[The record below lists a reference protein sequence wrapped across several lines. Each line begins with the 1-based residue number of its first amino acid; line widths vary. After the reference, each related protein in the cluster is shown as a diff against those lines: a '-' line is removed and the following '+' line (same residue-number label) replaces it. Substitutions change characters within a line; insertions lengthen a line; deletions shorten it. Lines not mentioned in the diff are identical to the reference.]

1 MVLAMKIKKGKFRAK
16 LIASCFIALGCVIG
30 IGFSGYKIIEWLID
44 SNSTKEQAAT
54 IEEAA
59 EVVEIED
66 NENTEIIPTEEET
79 DLYHKYISMKL
90 LDIDFSEL
98 TAINH
103 ETAGWISLSG
113 TDINYPFVQTTNN
126 DYYLKHSF
134 DRSYNSAGWV
144 FADFRNKL
152 DGSDRNM
159 ILYAHGRYDGT
170 MFGTLRNI
178 LKNNWLKNPENFT
191 VRTVTAKETASWQVF
206 SVYRIP
212 TTSDYIQTSFKDD
225 TEFMNLINKIKG
237 RSAHD
242 FNTTVSAT
250 DHILTLSTCY
260 SSTERVVLHAKLIKR
275 AAR

>member
-1 MVLAMKIKKGKFRAK
+1 MKIKKGKFRAK
-16 LIASCFIALGCVIG
+16 LAISCIIALCCVVG
-30 IGFSGYKIIEWLID
+30 IGYSGYKIVEWLID
-44 SNSTKEQAAT
+44 SNNTKEQTAT

-59 EVVEIED
+59 EVKEIED
-66 NENTEIIPTEEET
+66 NSETEIIPTEDET
-79 DLYHKYISMKL
+79 DLYHKYLSMKL
-90 LDIDFSEL
+90 LDINFDEL
-98 TAINH
+98 TTINQD
-103 ETAGWISLSG
+103 TAGWISLSG
-113 TDINYPFVQTTNN
+113 TDINYPFVQTSNN

-152 DGSDRNM
+152 DGTDRNF

-178 LKNNWLKNPENFT
+178 LTNNWLKNPENFT

-206 SVYRIP
+206 STYRIP
-212 TTSDYIQTSFKDD
+212 TTSDYIQTDFKSDE
-225 TEFMNLINKIKG
+225 EFMNLVEKVKN
-237 RSAHD
+237 RSAHN

-275 AAR
+275 APR

>member
-1 MVLAMKIKKGKFRAK
+1 MKIKKGKMRAK
-16 LIASCFIALGCVIG
+16 LAISCIMALICVVG
-30 IGFSGYKIIEWLID
+30 IGVSGYKIAEWLID
-44 SNSTKEQAAT
+44 SNSTKEQSET
-54 IEEAA
+54 INEAA
-59 EVVEIED
+59 EVVEVDDSE
-66 NENTEIIPTEEET
+66 ETEIIPTNDDS

-90 LDIDFSEL
+90 LDVDFNEL
-98 TAINH
+98 SAINS

-134 DRSYNSAGWV
+134 DKSYNSAGWV

-152 DGSDRNM
+152 DGTDRNM

-178 LKNNWLKNPENFT
+178 LTSGWLNNPENFT
-191 VRTVTAKETASWQVF
+191 VRTVTATESAAWQVF
-206 SVYRIP
+206 SAYRIP
-212 TTSDYIQTSFKDD
+212 TTSDYIQTDFHDD
-225 TEFMNLINKIKG
+225 ADYMSMINKIKG
-237 RSAHD
+237 RSVKD
-242 FNTTVSAT
+242 FNTDVTAS

-275 AAR
+275 SPR